1 MRKSTL
7 ARSAFPAS
15 PARFMGRFECSC
27 MTTLDPRQLWRLEAR
42 AGITN
47 ACKTMQLMH
56 ARLIFLILL
65 KKLRIY
71 GECHNL
77 RMHSDN

>member
-1 MRKSTL
+1 
-7 ARSAFPAS
+7 
-15 PARFMGRFECSC
+15 
-27 MTTLDPRQLWRLEAR
+27 
-42 AGITN
+42 
-47 ACKTMQLMH
+47 MQLMH